1 MMMRTDRL
9 ILLVGV
15 VILLL
20 VAGCTSVATPDPN
33 APKPSNPG
41 GTGKALKLEGSPGPG
56 EAVFASKCEEC
67 HGEAGR
73 GGVADTGAEA
83 GEVPALNPVAA
94 SLYNS
99 DAGIFAANLDLF
111 IEHGSVPKGAPLRV
125 MLAYGDYG
133 LLTPQQIAD
142 VIAYIISLNTP

>member
-1 MMMRTDRL
+1 MSAHWIKL
-9 ILLVGV
+9 QVGV
-15 VILLL
+15 VIFLLL
-20 VAGCTSVATPDPN
+20 LACQSVATPDPN
-33 APKPSNPG
+33 AIKPSKPG
-41 GTGKALKLEGSPGPG
+41 GTGKALKLTGSASQG
-56 EAVFASKCEEC
+56 EQIFSSKCEEC

-73 GGVADTGAEA
+73 GGIANSGTEA
-83 GEVPALNPVAA
+83 GEVPALNPIAV

-111 IEHGSVPKGAPLRV
+111 IEHGSVPIGTPHRI
-125 MLAYGDYG
+125 MLAYGDYE

>member
-1 MMMRTDRL
+1 MLTYRL
-9 ILLVGV
+9 KLQVSV
-15 VILLL
+15 VILLFL
-20 VAGCTSVATPDPN
+20 AACSAVATPDPN
-33 APKPSNPG
+33 ALKPSKPG
-41 GTGKALKLEGSPGPG
+41 GTGKALKLTGSASQG
-56 EAVFASKCEEC
+56 EQIFSSKCEEC

-73 GGVADTGAEA
+73 GGIANSGTEA
-83 GEVPALNPVAA
+83 GEVPALNPIAV

-111 IEHGSVPKGAPLRV
+111 IEHGSVPKGTPHRI
-125 MLAYGDYG
+125 MLAYGDYE

>member
-1 MMMRTDRL
+1 MMMRKYRL
-9 ILLVGV
+9 KLQVSV

-20 VAGCTSVATPDPN
+20 LAACTGVATPDPN
-33 APKPSNPG
+33 APKPSKPG
-41 GTGKALKLEGSPGPG
+41 GTGEALKLKGSPGSG

-73 GGVADTGAEA
+73 GGITDTGAET
-83 GEVPALNPVAA
+83 GEVPVLNPIAA

-99 DAGIFAANLDLF
+99 DARVFAANLDLF
-111 IEHGSVPKGAPLRV
+111 IEHGSVPKGAPNRI

-142 VIAYIISLNTP
+142 VIAYIISLNAP